1 MLNFLRLI
9 PAKLI
14 GVLAGVAL
22 VAALGYGFKLT
33 WDAKE
38 NAQAEVERVQ
48 AELQQT
54 RSDLAQERRNQEA
67 LTDALARAEQRSQ
80 ERVEANTIQ
89 REALRDELQ
98 ANPDWSS
105 GIVPDSIA
113 DRLCQRTNCTGTQE

>member
-1 MLNFLRLI
+1 MLNFLRMI

-22 VAALGYGFKLT
+22 VAALGYGFKQV

-38 NAQAEVERVQ
+38 TAQAEVVRVQ
-48 AELQQT
+48 TELAQT

-67 LTDALARAEQRSQ
+67 LTDALARAEQRSR

-89 REALRDELQ
+89 REALRDEFE
-98 ANPDWSS
+98 ANPEWSRTP
-105 GIVPDSIA
+105 VPDSVR
-113 DRLCQRTNCTGTQE
+113 DRLCQRITCTGTQD

>member
-9 PAKLI
+9 PVKLI

-38 NAQAEVERVQ
+38 YAQDEVVRTELALSQ
-48 AELQQT
+48 A
-54 RSDLAQERRNQEA
+54 RSDLAQERRNQQA
-67 LTDALARAEQRSQ
+67 LSDALGAAEQRAR
-80 ERVEANTIQ
+80 ERTAANTIQ

-98 ANPDWSS
+98 ANPEWSS

-113 DRLCQRTNCTGTQE
+113 DRLCQRTNCTGT

>member
-9 PAKLI
+9 PVKLI

-38 NAQAEVERVQ
+38 HAQDEVVRTELALSQ
-48 AELQQT
+48 A
-54 RSDLAQERRNQEA
+54 RSDLAQERRNQQA
-67 LTDALARAEQRSQ
+67 LSDALGAAEQRAR
-80 ERVEANTIQ
+80 ERTAANTIQ

-98 ANPDWSS
+98 ANPEWSS

-113 DRLCQRTNCTGTQE
+113 DRLCQRTNCTGT